1 MWLKMWVAMGE
12 GFKGSWGEGLRG
24 GMGAWFTV
32 RVSGRG
38 SVGAE
43 GWGLLSGG
51 CCVGG
56 QRSGSFARKSLYCN
70 TGAVFVIEL
79 INVCCRL
86 SVVVNND
93 FIRGQL
99 DRKMLLTGSSRDWR
113 SFKKCQRLSRIP
125 KYVSHDKKPT

>member
-56 QRSGSFARKSLYCN
+56 QRSGLPQPDLPSR
-70 TGAVFVIEL
+70 
-79 INVCCRL
+79 
-86 SVVVNND
+86 
-93 FIRGQL
+93 QL
-99 DRKMLLTGSSRDWR
+99 FFPRHTL
-113 SFKKCQRLSRIP
+113 
-125 KYVSHDKKPT
+125 V

>member
-1 MWLKMWVAMGE
+1 MAGLSWFTGLWCVMWLKMWVAMGE

-56 QRSGSFARKSLYCN
+56 QRSGLLARKSLYCN

-79 INVCCRL
+79 INACCRS

-99 DRKMLLTGSSRDWR
+99 DRKCFTQGPLGIRGA
-113 SFKKCQRLSRIP
+113 KK
-125 KYVSHDKKPT
+125 